1 MFGYFELVIGV
12 KFMFDLKRFVFVF
25 SDGCIFVWRLFSE
38 LIEFMK
44 GRLEEMGKFLME
56 AVNGDIN
63 RWVGGVW
70 VGLGVIKFYGCLY
83 MFFIM

>member
-1 MFGYFELVIGV
+1 M
-12 KFMFDLKRFVFVF
+12 F

>member
-1 MFGYFELVIGV
+1 M
-12 KFMFDLKRFVFVF
+12 F

-70 VGLGVIKFYGCLY
+70 VGVGGNKVLWLFIYVFYYVGNLI
-83 MFFIM
+83 IMMRYWEEFYCF